1 MQLYLRLAWRNIWR
15 HKRRTLIVVLSI
27 GLTLALMMLYDGMIA
42 GFEDA
47 IYGNAI
53 RVLGGN
59 LQIHAAGYS
68 DQEVENPVLPL
79 ADDQAVVALMEKPP
93 NVVAAS
99 RRIGTGGMTSNRGGA
114 FAIAIIGVEPE
125 REGKISL
132 IAQNVTAGR
141 YLQPE
146 DQDMIFI
153 GKGLADEM
161 EIGVG
166 DRVTLVGGGLHEQL
180 RRRTMTVV
188 GIYDL
193 GMADVEKQSLYVS
206 LAEAQDIF
214 DLPDQSTEVMVTL
227 KQVGQ
232 EKAAMD
238 AVRPQLDGYE
248 ISSWQTNFPELES
261 ALSTKSGAMNVFGII
276 ILVISGIGILNLL
289 LMAVYER
296 TREIGVMGALGMKP
310 GQISLLFVLEGAMMG
325 LVGLA
330 VGVALGL
337 AVNGWLGAV
346 GLDYSQ
352 FSSLTDYMALISG
365 RVYPSLGTE
374 KLLERGLT
382 ALIIAVL
389 ASLYPAREAAAH
401 EPAAALHYV

>member
-1 MQLYLRLAWRNIWR
+1 MILFLRLAWRNIWR

-79 ADDQAVVALMEKPP
+79 ADDQAVVALMEKQP

-99 RRIGTGGMTSNRGGA
+99 RRIVTGGMTSNRGGA

-132 IAQNVTAGR
+132 IAQNVSAGR

-206 LAEAQDIF
+206 LTEAQEIF

-227 KQVGQ
+227 KQVGD
-232 EKAAMD
+232 EKAVMD
-238 AVRPQLDGYE
+238 AVRPQLNGYE

-261 ALSTKSGAMNVFGII
+261 ALSTKSGAMNVFGVI

-337 AVNGWLGAV
+337 AVNGWLGAM